1 MNCGCEY
8 GARRFFT
15 KEEKVEMLK
24 EHKDYLE
31 NEAKGVSERIK
42 QLHKGLVKIQDG
54 WKHGFALGR

>member
-24 EHKDYLE
+24 ECKDYLE
-31 NEAKGVSERIK
+31 NEAKGVSERVK
-42 QLHKGLVKIQDG
+42 QLQKD
-54 WKHGFALGR
+54 